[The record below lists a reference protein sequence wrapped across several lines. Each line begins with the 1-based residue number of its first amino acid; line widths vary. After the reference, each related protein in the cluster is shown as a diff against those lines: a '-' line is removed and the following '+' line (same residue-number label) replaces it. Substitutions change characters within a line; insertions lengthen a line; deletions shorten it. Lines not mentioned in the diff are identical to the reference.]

1 MTDTLALMA
10 AGFMHAISPINLLA
24 MLASTIVGITIGCL
38 PGLSAAM
45 GVALLLPVTFGMDP
59 ATGLIV
65 LGGIYCGAIF
75 GGSISAILI
84 HTPGTPASAATAI
97 EGYQLTLR
105 GKAAKALFTAFHAVN
120 GGSNP
125 PGDAKNFNR
134 LQQLS
139 FWVTKIGLQFF
150 LRRLSLEE
158 FLF

>member
-84 HTPGTPASAATAI
+84 HTPGTPASETTPAERPSTSGFTSSSTSRPATVCSFSSRNSSVSIGRAMP
-97 EGYQLTLR
+97 
-105 GKAAKALFTAFHAVN
+105 AF
-120 GGSNP
+120 
-125 PGDAKNFNR
+125 DRK
-134 LQQLS
+134 
-139 FWVTKIGLQFF
+139 
-150 LRRLSLEE
+150 RRAERVFSTMK
-158 FLF
+158 

>member
-84 HTPGTPASAATAI
+84 RPARPLRRPPPSKAISSPCAARRPRPCSRPASLPSAAV
-97 EGYQLTLR
+97 
-105 GKAAKALFTAFHAVN
+105 F
-120 GGSNP
+120 
-125 PGDAKNFNR
+125 
-134 LQQLS
+134 
-139 FWVTKIGLQFF
+139 
-150 LRRLSLEE
+150 
-158 FLF
+158 